1 MPEPVA
7 LTILFAIAF
16 FLNIP
21 LGMLRR
27 RSRRWTL
34 PWIIGCDGS
43 VPILILLRKYVL
55 DVGGWE
61 VILPEVLLALAGN
74 IYGPRLLLRF
84 RRQGDVREAE
94 PVAAEAT

>member
-1 MPEPVA
+1 MSDPVA
-7 LTILFAIAF
+7 LVILYSIAF
-16 FLNIP
+16 LLNIP
-21 LGMLRR
+21 LGLLRR

-74 IYGPRLLLRF
+74 IYGPRVLIALTRP
-84 RRQGDVREAE
+84 R
-94 PVAAEAT
+94 PVPTDAAT